1 MRQTLP
7 SNGEHLH
14 VGDGA
19 AIDVAA
25 LVLGEGAAI
34 DVAAFVPPGEGAA
47 VNRTT
52 TRTPGEGEAVNGTAG
67 HFGES
72 EFHFGCWIVVKSETL
87 DVC

>member
-7 SNGEHLH
+7 SDGEHLH
-14 VGDGA
+14 VGD
-19 AIDVAA
+19 
-25 LVLGEGAAI
+25 GAAI

-52 TRTPGEGEAVNGTAG
+52 TRTLGEGEAVNGTAG

-72 EFHFGCWIVVKSETL
+72 EFHFDCWRVVKSETL